1 MKITQQIRI
10 AVAALA
16 VVGVGF
22 SLFEITR
29 VQGPAKNAQVLNQ
42 TGLVRGGTQ
51 RLVKLEL
58 AGQKNDDL
66 IKGIETK
73 IDVLINGGTV
83 TTLDG
88 EVNIAAAK
96 EGPFKTEMLNVQ
108 ELWKQLK
115 NDLIQ
120 RRQNPNL
127 AAKVVQDSESYFD
140 ATNKA
145 AFAAEDIFAA
155 GIGTERNLILLAI
168 LVQIILAAVVLVTVE
183 QVSKT
188 LQKAVSGVSG
198 SSSQIA
204 ATVEEQGRIVSDQTA
219 SVNET
224 TTTIEELGASSFQA
238 AQQADASA
246 SSAQQA
252 LDLSD
257 SGQKTVQET
266 LDGIANLRSKV
277 GDIAEKIM
285 QLSEQTDQI
294 STVSKLVADVAD
306 QTNML
311 ALNAAVEAARAGEQ
325 GKGFAVVAGEIRKLA
340 DQSRNSADKIGTL
353 VGTIQSSINS
363 TVMVTDEGNKT
374 ADSGI
379 KLAQDT
385 LNVFQEIAT
394 AINEVSIASQQI
406 ALSSKQQAVGVQQAV
421 SAMNAINLGAK
432 ETATVVSQV
441 KSSTEE
447 LTEVAEKLQVTV

>member
-1 MKITQQIRI
+1 MKITQQIRLTVATLA
-10 AVAALA
+10 AVSVGASIYELIDLKLAEKGA
-16 VVGVGF
+16 VVV
-22 SLFEITR
+22 
-29 VQGPAKNAQVLNQ
+29 NQ
-42 TGLVRGGTQ
+42 AGQVRGGTQ
-51 RLVKLEL
+51 RITKLEL
-58 AGQKNDDL
+58 AGQKNEAL
-66 IKGIETK
+66 IATLDTTIEG
-73 IDVLINGGTV
+73 LIQGGTESG
-83 TTLDG
+83 LP
-88 EVNIAAAK
+88 AAK
-96 EGPFKTEMLNVQ
+96 GAFLEEMTKVQ
-108 ELWKQLK
+108 DAWQSLKAKLVQARQQPALQQQLVKDSENLFELTNQAVSAAEAQVLDKESQAVNTIIAILIVEI
-115 NDLIQ
+115 LLIGFIIMTIQ
-120 RRQNPNL
+120 R
-127 AAKVVQDSESYFD
+127 
-140 ATNKA
+140 
-145 AFAAEDIFAA
+145 I
-155 GIGTERNLILLAI
+155 
-168 LVQIILAAVVLVTVE
+168 
-183 QVSKT
+183 SKT
-188 LQKAVSGVSG
+188 LTLTVNSVAG

-224 TTTIEELGASSFQA
+224 TTTVEELGASSMQA
-238 AQQADASA
+238 AQQANASA
-246 SSAQQA
+246 ASAQQA
-252 LDLSD
+252 LDLSE
-257 SGQKTVQET
+257 SGRKTVQET
-266 LDGIANLRSKV
+266 LDGIANLRAKV

-353 VGTIQSSINS
+353 VGSIQASINS

-379 KLAQDT
+379 KLTENT
-385 LNVFQEIAT
+385 LAVFQEIA
-394 AINEVSIASQQI
+394 AAVNEVSIASQQI

-441 KSSTEE
+441 KASTEE
-447 LTEVAEKLQVTV
+447 LTEMANQLQVTV